1 MEGIFW
7 LAIIIVMAI
16 IEIATLGL
24 TTIWFAGGALAAF
37 ISELLG
43 AGLPIQ
49 IAVFIVVSFVLLV
62 FTRPLAVK
70 FMNKG
75 KIRTNAESLIGK
87 SAIVSEDIDNLKAE
101 GAVKVNG
108 QEWSARSSDDTAIT
122 KDTVV
127 EIIEIKGV
135 KLIVKAKE
143 QQ

>member
-43 AGLPIQ
+43 AGLLIQ
-49 IAVFIVVSFVLLV
+49 IAVFVVVSFVLLV

-87 SAIVSEDIDNLKAE
+87 SAVVSEDIDNLKAA
-101 GAVKVNG
+101 GTAQING
-108 QEWSARSSDDTAIT
+108 QEWTARSSDDTVIA

-127 EIIEIKGV
+127 EIVEIKGV
-135 KLIVKAKE
+135 KLIVKPK